1 MSYVD
6 EASSCKT
13 SQDSNLSLSLPT
25 WGGCIWCQFCQ
36 SSPMRFGRSFCLQEH
51 RYTRCRVLCMGRRV
65 FGCWAVCL
73 VHRLQNGFV
82 PLGTSGPMVVS
93 CSCAGFLVIQEG
105 ACWDSTGNQQNQV
118 LLPSGSSSQQ
128 GPPQTHAPTPYL
140 RQYKMEQVSWADRHL
155 ARATRHM
162 VLRVAAWPVSV

>member
-1 MSYVD
+1 MKPPAVRRHGIAISACPCWLGED
-6 EASSCKT
+6 ASGVNFVRALQCGLA
-13 SQDSNLSLSLPT
+13 DL
-25 WGGCIWCQFCQ
+25 
-36 SSPMRFGRSFCLQEH
+36 FCLQEH

-140 RQYKMEQVSWADRHL
+140 RQYKMEQVSWADQYL
-155 ARATRHM
+155 AWATRHM
-162 VLRVAAWPVSV
+162 VFRVAAWPVSV